1 MPGLSIPEAMAVDDN
16 GGALRF
22 GARRTQTRRRSLWHR
37 RARVSTASAQQK
49 AEGRGEAAR
58 GLRGYHHAQS
68 SPNVPLPVQAA
79 STPRRH
85 TTPTLGGS
93 YFSGLGVAPANAT
106 ILDAGSNRPPD
117 VILRSRSIK
126 RESLH
131 FNARANGGMEGATV
145 YFGDIVAVG

>member
-1 MPGLSIPEAMAVDDN
+1 
-16 GGALRF
+16 
-22 GARRTQTRRRSLWHR
+22 
-37 RARVSTASAQQK
+37 
-49 AEGRGEAAR
+49 
-58 GLRGYHHAQS
+58 
-68 SPNVPLPVQAA
+68 
-79 STPRRH
+79 
-85 TTPTLGGS
+85 LGGS